1 MTQQQLH
8 ELIRVHHPDM
18 KEGEIRL
25 RLNNAMKE
33 FCRKSR
39 VLKGAFQFDTV
50 ADQRYYGL
58 DSKIIEI
65 TSVDHDGKEIKR
77 LIGKPEERDL
87 I

>member
-33 FCRKSR
+33 FCRKTR

-50 ADQRYYGL
+50 LNQRYYGL

-65 TSVDHDGKEIKR
+65 TSIDYDGKEIKR

>member
-33 FCRKSR
+33 FCRKTR
-39 VLKGAFQFDTV
+39 ALKGAFQFDTV
-50 ADQRYYGL
+50 ANQRYYGL

-65 TSVDHDGKEIKR
+65 TGVDYDGKQIKR
-77 LIGKPEERDL
+77 LVGKPEERDL

>member
-8 ELIRVHHPDM
+8 ELIRVHHPEM

-33 FCRKSR
+33 FCRKTR

-65 TSVDHDGKEIKR
+65 TSIDYEGKQIKR

>member
-8 ELIRVHHPDM
+8 ELIRVHHTEM

-33 FCRKSR
+33 FCRKTR

-50 ADQRYYGL
+50 LNQRYYGL

-65 TSVDHDGKEIKR
+65 TSVDYDGKEIKR

>member
-8 ELIRVHHPDM
+8 ELVQLHHPEM

-33 FCRKSR
+33 FCRR
-39 VLKGAFQFDTV
+39 TGILKGAFQFDTV

-58 DSKIIEI
+58 DSKVIEI
-65 TSVDHDGKEIKR
+65 TSVDYNGKSIKR
-77 LIGKPEERDL
+77 LIGMPEERDL

>member
-8 ELIRVHHPDM
+8 ELIRVHHPEM

-33 FCRKSR
+33 FCRKTR
-39 VLKGAFQFDTV
+39 VLRGAFQFDTV
-50 ADQRYYGL
+50 LNQRYYGL

-65 TSVDHDGKEIKR
+65 TSVDYDGKEIKR

>member
-33 FCRKSR
+33 FCRKTR

-50 ADQRYYGL
+50 LNQRYYGL

-65 TSVDHDGKEIKR
+65 TSVDYDGKEIKR

>member
-8 ELIRVHHPDM
+8 ELIRVHHPEM

-33 FCRKSR
+33 FCRKTR

-50 ADQRYYGL
+50 LNQRYYGL

-65 TSVDHDGKEIKR
+65 TSVDYDGKEIKR

>member
-33 FCRKSR
+33 FCRKTR

-50 ADQRYYGL
+50 LNQRYYGL

-65 TSVDHDGKEIKR
+65 NSVDYDGKEIKR